1 MYFLFASEQRSLLE
15 NLMLPV
21 FHSECYPHYPWHRNM
36 VSLETKYER
45 KIIAQ
50 HFSLSRTMGFFSLH
64 RGRSRRGKTAELYWS
79 CSSMREG
86 FVPFICASPTEAIQC
101 FLLPAHSH
109 TADVHIHSFAQPLQL
124 LCSFIASAVVTSHC
138 EWWDKSGVH
147 LSGFFLLHQHL
158 WHIGQ
163 PIFSLVSS
171 FCFNREFI
179 QLKVVF
185 YEMNEVLCLF
195 FIPETSLETQH
206 RRWLHRHCFNARA
219 TVVIQGME
227 HLSYKDRMRELQLF
241 SLEKRRL

>member
-15 NLMLPV
+15 NHLLPV

-147 LSGFFLLHQHL
+147 LSGFFLFINTSDILDNRYSVLFHPFVL
-158 WHIGQ
+158 TESLFNLKLCFMKWMRFCV
-163 PIFSLVSS
+163 FSL
-171 FCFNREFI
+171 F
-179 QLKVVF
+179 LK
-185 YEMNEVLCLF
+185 
-195 FIPETSLETQH
+195 H
-206 RRWLHRHCFNARA
+206 H
-219 TVVIQGME
+219 
-227 HLSYKDRMRELQLF
+227 
-241 SLEKRRL
+241 